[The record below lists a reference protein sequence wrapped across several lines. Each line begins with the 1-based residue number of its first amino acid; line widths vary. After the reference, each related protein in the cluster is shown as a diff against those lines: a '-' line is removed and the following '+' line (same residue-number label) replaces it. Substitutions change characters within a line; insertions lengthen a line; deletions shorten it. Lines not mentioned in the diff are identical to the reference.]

1 MSPIGDRTRRARSAA
16 LLAAMLLVLAGCGG
30 GDAFPREEATG
41 CALGECYISFSN
53 LGQED
58 SFSNNLSLIA
68 TDGDETVDVVITFSV
83 EEGRT
88 TVAFTDAAGEEVV
101 VDVAAGAPVTVAA
114 TLDAGG
120 IVFRYSPDGSIEGGN
135 VAIVPAD

>member
-101 VDVAAGAPVTVAA
+101 VDGALTRMLHGV
-114 TLDAGG
+114 
-120 IVFRYSPDGSIEGGN
+120 GSIEGGN